1 MTHEL
6 ETERLLFRALKTN
19 DISHLANLESDTD
32 VKQFFP
38 GGVSTRKRTQDMIK
52 RFIACYEEKGLP
64 CFLLFDRQSQEFIG
78 RAGFGMTEQG
88 EVEIGYVLHKKFW
101 GKGYAV
107 EAVKCLLKYANK
119 NIKTANI
126 IAYATSD
133 NINSFRVME
142 KCGMHY
148 YKTDIV
154 QGVECRFYKIS
165 NYN

>member
-6 ETERLLFRALKTN
+6 ETERLLFRPLKTN

-107 EAVKCLLKYANK
+107 EAVMNFINMGLVTAIVLSLGMLTINNFILPAMYISICIFMAGLNRFAFKEGNK
-119 NIKTANI
+119 I
-126 IAYATSD
+126 
-133 NINSFRVME
+133 
-142 KCGMHY
+142 G
-148 YKTDIV
+148 
-154 QGVECRFYKIS
+154 
-165 NYN
+165 